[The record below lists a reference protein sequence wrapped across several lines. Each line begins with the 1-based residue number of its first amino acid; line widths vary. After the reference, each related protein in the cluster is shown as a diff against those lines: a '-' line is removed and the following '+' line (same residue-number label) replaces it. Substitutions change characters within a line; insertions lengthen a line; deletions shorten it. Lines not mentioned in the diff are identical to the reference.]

1 MNFSFWENETYLK
14 NIDFL
19 IIGSGIVGLSSAL
32 ELRKKFPKSKIVVC
46 ERGILPM
53 GASTKNAGFACF
65 GSPTELLDDL
75 KIMSESQVFSLV
87 EKRWKGLEKLK
98 SNLSEKKIDYLPYGG
113 YELFN
118 DEKIL
123 DETLSKLDYLNHNLK
138 SITKNKTTY
147 FNVKNK
153 TQEFDFQ
160 NIKGLV
166 LNQFEGQIN
175 TGKMMFNLI
184 KLCQSKNIIVLNSL
198 EVSHFESINNVVK
211 VEFKNGW
218 HLQTKKLLITTNG
231 FAKQL
236 LPELNVEPARAQ
248 VLITKPI
255 KNLKFKGTFHYDK
268 GYYYFRNIG
277 NRVLFGGG
285 RNLDFKTE
293 NSSEFGL
300 TNTIQKSLNQLL
312 KEVILPNTPF
322 EIEQTWSGI
331 MGVGNEKVPIVKKV
345 QSNVYCAVRMG
356 GMGVA
361 IGSLIGEDAAKL
373 ISEDV

>member
-32 ELRKKFPKSKIVVC
+32 ELRKKFTKSKIVVC

-123 DETLSKLDYLNHNLK
+123 DETLSKLDYLNQNLK
-138 SITKNKTTY
+138 PITKNKTTY
-147 FNVKNK
+147 LNVKNK
-153 TQEFDFQ
+153 SQEFDFQ
-160 NIKGLV
+160 NIKGLI

-198 EVSHFESINNVVK
+198 EVSHFESINNAVK

-231 FAKQL
+231 FAKKL

-293 NSSEFGL
+293 NTSEFGL
-300 TNTIQKSLNQLL
+300 TTKVQNSLNQLL

-331 MGVGNEKVPIVKKV
+331 MGVGSEKVPIVKKV

-356 GMGVA
+356 GMGIA

>member
-1 MNFSFWENETYLK
+1 M
-14 NIDFL
+14 
-19 IIGSGIVGLSSAL
+19 
-32 ELRKKFPKSKIVVC
+32 
-46 ERGILPM
+46 
-53 GASTKNAGFACF
+53 
-65 GSPTELLDDL
+65 LDDL

-118 DEKIL
+118 DVKIL

-138 SITKNKTTY
+138 SITKNKITY

-198 EVSHFESINNVVK
+198 EVSQFESINNVVK

-218 HLQTKKLLITTNG
+218 HLHTKKLLITTNG

-293 NSSEFGL
+293 NTSEFGL

-373 ISEDV
+373 INEDV